1 MYLLSIISF
10 LLLGGY
16 LTLTAMRFGIPAMVS
31 DTYYQLQHTTG
42 SEIVPFAKSR
52 NFGWLFSVVM
62 LATAFTMLICILDT
76 GKGIQPFAFLGC
88 AGLAF
93 VGCAP
98 NYLEKDEYKVHKWGA
113 VIAALGCIGWGL
125 SVCWWVTI
133 IIAVAYALYLA
144 ATNFFKAAN
153 SIWYISRNVEFHP
166 WYWAEVAAF
175 MDLYLS
181 YWTI

>member
-16 LTLTAMRFGIPAMVS
+16 LTLTAMRFGIPNMVS

-42 SEIVPFAKSR
+42 KEAR
-52 NFGWLFSVVM
+52 NFGWVFSVVM
-62 LATAFTMLICILDT
+62 LITAFTMLICILDT

-98 NYLEKDEYKVHKWGA
+98 NYLDQDQYKIHKWGA
-113 VIAALGCIGWGL
+113 TIAAMGCIGWSV
-125 SVCWWVTI
+125 SVCWWVTL
-133 IIAVAYALYLA
+133 IIAVLYALYLTA
-144 ATNFFKAAN
+144 VNFFKAAN
-153 SIWYISRNVEFHP
+153 NIWYISRNVEFHP

-175 MDLYLS
+175 ADVYLS
-181 YWTI
+181 YWIA

>member
-16 LTLTAMRFGIPAMVS
+16 LALTAMRFGIPGMVS

-42 SEIVPFAKSR
+42 SSAKNR

-113 VIAALGCIGWGL
+113 VIAALGCIGWGV
-125 SVCWWVTI
+125 SVCWWVTL
-133 IIAVAYALYLA
+133 IIAVAYALYLTA
-144 ATNFFKAAN
+144 CDFFKAAN
-153 SIWYISRNVEFHP
+153 NIWYISKDVEFHP

-175 MDLYLS
+175 VDVYLS
-181 YWTI
+181 YWII

>member
-16 LTLTAMRFGIPAMVS
+16 LTLTAIRFGIPAMVS

-42 SEIVPFAKSR
+42 NFKKNQ

-62 LATAFTMLICILDT
+62 LATAITMLICILDT
-76 GKGIQPFAFLGC
+76 EKGIQPFAFLGC
-88 AGLAF
+88 TGLAF

-98 NYLEKDEYKVHKWGA
+98 NYLDQDEYKVHKWGA
-113 VIAALGCIGWGL
+113 TIAAMGCIGWGV
-125 SVCWWVTI
+125 SVCWWVTLT
-133 IIAVAYALYLA
+133 IAVAYILYLSA
-144 ATNFFKAAN
+144 VECAKAAN
-153 SIWYISRNVEFHP
+153 SIWYISRDVTFHP

-175 MDLYLS
+175 VDLYLS

>member
-10 LLLGGY
+10 LLLGSY
-16 LTLTAMRFGIPAMVS
+16 LTLAAMRFGIPAMVS

-42 SEIVPFAKSR
+42 NFKKAR
-52 NFGWLFSVVM
+52 NLGWLFSVVM
-62 LATAFTMLICILDT
+62 LATALTILICILDT

-88 AGLAF
+88 TGLAF

-98 NYLEKDEYKVHKWGA
+98 NYLDQDEYKVHKWGA
-113 VIAALGCIGWGL
+113 TIAAMGCIGWGV
-125 SVCWWVTI
+125 SVCWWVTLT
-133 IIAVAYALYLA
+133 IAVAYILYLSA
-144 ATNFFKAAN
+144 VEFAKAAN
-153 SIWYISRNVEFHP
+153 SIWYISKDVTFHP

-175 MDLYLS
+175 VDLYLS